1 MFNASKGFALAAL
14 AAAFF
19 GLAGCASQKE
29 PAEQAFAAIE
39 TTFQQS
45 GAEIQKYLPERHA
58 EVSASIA
65 SLREAMSRKEFGD
78 VVAEAGSVQDGLRRA
93 IAESRI
99 RRAQLRVEM
108 ESEWAEL
115 TKSMPGMIDAVDKK
129 ITAQGARPPKGM
141 EKDAWKSTIQAYDT
155 ARDSWSKAAGEITT
169 ANFEASV
176 LAARDAKAKIAGIM
190 ESLGLKAA

>member
-1 MFNASKGFALAAL
+1 MIKGSKGFALAAFAVTIL
-14 AAAFF
+14 
-19 GLAGCASQKE
+19 GLAGCASQQE
-29 PAEQAFAAIE
+29 PAEQALAAIE
-39 TTFQQS
+39 KTFAES

-65 SLREAMSRKEFGD
+65 SLREAMTKENFGD
-78 VVAEAGSVQDGLRRA
+78 VVAEAGSVQDALRRA
-93 IAESRI
+93 VAESRI
-99 RRAQLRVEM
+99 RRAQMRVEM

-129 ITAQGARPPKGM
+129 IAAQGSRPPKGM
-141 EKDAWKSTIQAYDT
+141 EKDAWKSTIQAYDA

-176 LAARDAKAKIAGIM
+176 LAARDAKAKIVGIM
-190 ESLGLKAA
+190 ETLGLKAS

>member
-1 MFNASKGFALAAL
+1 MFKVSKGLVLAAI
-14 AAAFF
+14 AAAIL

-29 PAEQAFAAIE
+29 PAQQALAAIE
-39 TTFQQS
+39 KTFEES
-45 GAEIQKYLPERHA
+45 GADIEKYLPERHA

-65 SLREAMSRKEFGD
+65 SLREAMSKENFGD
-78 VVAEAGSVQDGLRRA
+78 VVADARSVQDALRRA
-93 IAESRI
+93 VADSRI
-99 RRAQLRVEM
+99 SHAQMRIEM

-115 TKSMPGMIDAVDKK
+115 TKNMPGMIDAVDKK
-129 ITAQGARPPKGM
+129 IAAQGSRPPKGM
-141 EKDAWKSTIQAYDT
+141 EKDAWKSTIQAYDA

-190 ESLGLKAA
+190 ESLGLKAS

>member
-1 MFNASKGFALAAL
+1 MFKGSKGFVLAAF
-14 AAAFF
+14 AAAIL

-29 PAEQAFAAIE
+29 PAEQALAAIE
-39 TTFQQS
+39 KTFKES
-45 GAEIQKYLPERHA
+45 GADIEKYLPERHA

-65 SLREAMSRKEFGD
+65 SLREAMTKENFGE
-78 VVAEAGSVQDGLRRA
+78 VVAQAGSAQDGLRRA

-99 RRAQLRVEM
+99 RHAQMRVEM

-115 TKSMPGMIDAVDKK
+115 SKGMPGMIDAVDKK
-129 ITAQGARPPKGM
+129 IAAQGARPPKGM
-141 EKDAWKSTIQAYDT
+141 EKDAWKSTIEAYDA

-176 LAARDAKAKIAGIM
+176 LAARDAKTKIAGIM
-190 ESLGLKAA
+190 ETLGLKAS